1 MKILFTGG
9 GSGGH
14 FYPIIAIAEEF
25 NKIVRENKLVNVE
38 LYYMSP
44 SPYNAGVLFNNN
56 IIYKKNSAGKV
67 RRYFSFMNFI
77 DLFKTGW
84 GIIRSLWDIFL
95 IYPDVVFGKGGYAS
109 FPALLSARIL
119 RIPVVIHESDSVP
132 GRTNMWAS
140 KFAEKIAVSYPDT
153 AKFFNKEKVAY
164 TGHPIRKD
172 LLMPL
177 TSNAHEFLNLEPAIP
192 TILIIGGSLGS
203 QKINEVLM
211 EALPRLVEKYQV
223 IHQTGKNNFD
233 FTTIKYC
240 TPVPAASITALGATT
255 ICSGSSVTLSANTG
269 TGLTYQWKKGNANIA
284 GATASTYT
292 ATTAGGY
299 KVVITNANGC
309 SKTSNVINVSVII
322 CREEQIEIAPV
333 SVNVS
338 PNPFTDYAVIDC
350 SNITMQTEIVV
361 LDITGRTVSTVIAEP
376 GTGSVEIGQ
385 DLPQGNYLLVVNHG
399 SQMQTFRIVK
409 M

>member
-95 IYPDVVFGKGGYAS
+95 IYPDVIFGKGGYAS

-172 LLMPL
+172 FLMPL

-223 IHQTGKNNFD
+223 IHQTGKNNFEENKKVAETVLYQSSHKD
-233 FTTIKYC
+233 RYR
-240 TPVPAASITALGATT
+240 PYPYLDSITLR
-255 ICSGSSVTLSANTG
+255 SA
-269 TGLTYQWKKGNANIA
+269 A
-284 GATASTYT
+284 GAANLIISR
-292 ATTAGGY
+292 AGSA
-299 KVVITNANGC
+299 IF
-309 SKTSNVINVSVII
+309 
-322 CREEQIEIAPV
+322 EIAAWGVPSIIIPIADSNGDHQV
-333 SVNVS
+333 KNA
-338 PNPFTDYAVIDC
+338 FAYARTGAAIVIEEANLTG
-350 SNITMQTEIVV
+350 NILVAETNRI
-361 LDITGRTVSTVIAEP
+361 LDDQELYTKMKESTKQFVKPDAAQKIAEELLKI
-376 GTGSVEIGQ
+376 GLRHEI
-385 DLPQGNYLLVVNHG
+385 
-399 SQMQTFRIVK
+399 
-409 M
+409 

>member
-172 LLMPL
+172 FLMPL

-223 IHQTGKNNFD
+223 IHQTGKNNFEENKKVAETVLYQSSHKD
-233 FTTIKYC
+233 RYR
-240 TPVPAASITALGATT
+240 PYPYLDSITLRAA
-255 ICSGSSVTLSANTG
+255 
-269 TGLTYQWKKGNANIA
+269 A
-284 GATASTYT
+284 GAANLIISR
-292 ATTAGGY
+292 AGSA
-299 KVVITNANGC
+299 IF
-309 SKTSNVINVSVII
+309 
-322 CREEQIEIAPV
+322 EIAAW
-333 SVNVS
+333 SVPSIIIPIADSNGDHQVK
-338 PNPFTDYAVIDC
+338 NAFAYARTGAAIVIEEANLTG
-350 SNITMQTEIVV
+350 NILVAETNRI
-361 LDITGRTVSTVIAEP
+361 LDDQELYTKMKESTKQFVKPDAAQKIAEELLKI
-376 GTGSVEIGQ
+376 GLRHEI
-385 DLPQGNYLLVVNHG
+385 
-399 SQMQTFRIVK
+399 
-409 M
+409 